1 MVGNKDFG
9 RWIYL
14 PDIKAEQAWKRPNKK
29 RWLVIQA
36 TAIVL
41 LFSLL
46 VSLDVC

>member
-1 MVGNKDFG
+1 MDFG
-9 RWIYL
+9 RRIYL
-14 PDIKAEQAWKRPNKK
+14 SEIKVEQARKRPNKK